1 MQANPL
7 QSRIEALLR
16 ASPSGL
22 SEYELIV
29 ALLEQEEG
37 MPREADG
44 SSLGLFRKHF
54 LVMNALYRLQ
64 AELAQEGLYLSIS
77 PLAIRLEPLQ
87 DLGLASLPS
96 DEAVAELRDY
106 YLDWANY
113 DRTDATDV
121 EAMLN
126 RFWQRYLA
134 IDKRVEALQA
144 LSLPPDASWETVKQ
158 AYRRQ
163 AATHHPD
170 KGGDPERFRAIREA
184 YEVLLHCYAP

>member
-1 MQANPL
+1 MQSNPL
-7 QSRIEALLR
+7 ESRIKVLLR

-22 SEYELIV
+22 SEYEIIS
-29 ALLEQEEG
+29 ALTEQTEG
-37 MPREADG
+37 FPREADG
-44 SSLGLFRKHF
+44 GPLGLFRKHF

-64 AELAQEGLYLSIS
+64 EEFAREDLYLTIS
-77 PLAIRLEPLQ
+77 PLAVRLEPLK
-87 DLGLASLPS
+87 DLGLTSLPS
-96 DEAVAELRDY
+96 DAAVAELRDY

-113 DRTDATDV
+113 DRTGAAEV

-134 IDKRVEALQA
+134 IDKRIEALQT

-163 AATHHPD
+163 AAANHPD
-170 KGGDPERFRAIREA
+170 KGGDAARFRVIREA